1 MKEFSRDGDDIAL
14 LEGRNIL
21 FGTVLLKVWSLD
33 QQQGINRKFW
43 GMHIP
48 RFPHQDLLNQKLDGP
63 SSPQVMLNL
72 VQ

>member
-1 MKEFSRDGDDIAL
+1 MAAHLNGLMWA
-14 LEGRNIL
+14 
-21 FGTVLLKVWSLD
+21 VLLKVWSLD

>member
-1 MKEFSRDGDDIAL
+1 MWA
-14 LEGRNIL
+14 
-21 FGTVLLKVWSLD
+21 VLLKVWSLD

>member
-1 MKEFSRDGDDIAL
+1 MWA
-14 LEGRNIL
+14 
-21 FGTVLLKVWSLD
+21 VLLKVWSLD

-43 GMHIP
+43 GMQIP